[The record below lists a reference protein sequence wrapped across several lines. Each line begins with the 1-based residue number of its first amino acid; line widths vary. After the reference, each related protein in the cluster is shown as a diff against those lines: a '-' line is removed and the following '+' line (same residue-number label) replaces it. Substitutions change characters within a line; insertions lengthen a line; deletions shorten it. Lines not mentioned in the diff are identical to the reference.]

1 MCGKFADL
9 ECGECKMKGYCS
21 ITCQQADWAS
31 HSVRCRLISAK
42 RKRKEKRKRSV
53 NRKVERLRSAGYTPL
68 PDQCVCGK
76 EADFECSQCSR
87 QGYCSETCQLKDWPV
102 HQHFCK

>member
-31 HSVRCRLISAK
+31 HSIRCCLISAK
-42 RKRKEKRKRSV
+42 RKRKEKRKRSI